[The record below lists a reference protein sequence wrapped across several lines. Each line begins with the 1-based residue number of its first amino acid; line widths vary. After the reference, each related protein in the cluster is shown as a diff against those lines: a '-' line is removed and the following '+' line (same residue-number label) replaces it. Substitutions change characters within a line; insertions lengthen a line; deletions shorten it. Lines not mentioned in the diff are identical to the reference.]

1 MGIIWNLGTVA
12 KSVRRTLK
20 LSPMHNIFRSL
31 KRYDFMPETFTTL
44 EIFGWNGEIHGLDL
58 ASIVPKMEIWE
69 IEPKWKAELKRK
81 FPKAEVKI
89 TDSYK
94 EIRQTSRKFDVVI
107 VDNPYVSGNHYE
119 HFDLFPDIFRV
130 LNDTA
135 VIVLIVI
142 PEIYLNIADE
152 WLKKRHSFYTATNPT
167 NITFDEIEIT

>member
-1 MGIIWNLGTVA
+1 
-12 KSVRRTLK
+12 
-20 LSPMHNIFRSL
+20 
-31 KRYDFMPETFTTL
+31 
-44 EIFGWNGEIHGLDL
+44 
-58 ASIVPKMEIWE
+58 MEIWE
-69 IEPKWKAELKRK
+69 IESKWKTELKRK

-142 PEIYLNIADE
+142 PEIHQNIADE

-167 NITFDEIEIT
+167 NITFDEIEITYRNLATQNGWTIENLFFQSRWNIFNRDTKIHYLVLHLKRQD